1 MNALHLSRSC
11 LQLLHEYTLGD
22 KPIEFQIL
30 SSHDVNYHN
39 PNMNIAIP
47 VFSIHGNHDDPSGY
61 GGLSSVDIL
70 STSGMLNYFGRCD
83 DVEQVEIDPILLK
96 KGTSQLAI
104 YGLSHIHDNRLAR
117 IFRDSKVLI
126 NVPDERSGEWFN
138 LMVLHQNRVDRGPK
152 NFVPEEILP
161 EAMDLIL
168 WGHEHDC
175 RIAPESVANRRYQ
188 ITQPGSSVATSLCEG
203 ESLEKFIGLLSIVGN
218 KYKLD
223 PIKLKTVRPFV
234 FKSINLDDYEEEIGY
249 DEADAVPKT
258 KQLLSGIIEEM
269 IAEAK
274 GQETRDSPAQPKLP
288 LIRLRV
294 HFKDE
299 RNCFNTIRYGQQFHE
314 RVSAL
319 LFFGAEIH
327 SIKPWKKKQTMKY
340 FLDFRDSGCESDG
353 YGENGARQ

>member
-1 MNALHLSRSC
+1 MHQSDRQQTKKKQKNTFALWMYSVIRRC

-22 KPIEFQIL
+22 KPIEFEIL
-30 SSHDVNYHN
+30 SQHDVNYHN

-96 KGTSQLAI
+96 KGQSQLAI

-138 LMVLHQNRVDRGPK
+138 IMVLHQNRVDRGPK

-161 EAMDLIL
+161 KEMDLIL

-175 RIAPESVANRRYQ
+175 RIRPESVAGRDYL

-203 ESLEKFIGLLSIVGN
+203 ESYEKHIGLVSVIGEKF
-218 KYKLD
+218 KLD

-234 FKSINLDDYEEEIGY
+234 FKTINLMDYEDEIGY
-249 DEADAVPKT
+249 DEADAVART
-258 KQLLSGIIEEM
+258 KEVLGAIIEEM

-274 GQETRDSPAQPKLP
+274 KQETDSPAQPKLP

-299 RNCFNTIRYGQQFHE
+299 RHCFNAIRYGQQYHE
-314 RVSAL
+314 RVSI
-319 LFFGAEIH
+319 FSCFYNKNIR
-327 SIKPWKKKQTMKY
+327 S
-340 FLDFRDSGCESDG
+340 SDHKFIYISFVHG
-353 YGENGARQ
+353 I